1 MGRLDIKITF
11 LKMGGLDIKI
21 TFLEMRR
28 VDIKIRSTILQMEG
42 LVTKKLLIILQM
54 GGGLDIKYDQQ
65 FCRWVDLIQK
75 TIVNS
80 SLVNSSLCQ

>member
-1 MGRLDIKITF
+1 
-11 LKMGGLDIKI
+11 MGGLDIKI

-28 VDIKIRSTILQMEG
+28 SDIKIRSIILQMGG

-54 GGGLDIKYDQQ
+54 GGLDINYDQQ

-75 TIVNS
+75 TIDHVANWRT
-80 SLVNSSLCQ
+80 

>member
-28 VDIKIRSTILQMEG
+28 VDIKIRSTILQMGG
-42 LVTKKLLIILQM
+42 LVTKKT
-54 GGGLDIKYDQQ
+54 
-65 FCRWVDLIQK
+65 VDHFADGR
-75 TIVNS
+75 T
-80 SLVNSSLCQ
+80 